1 MQSRIARY
9 QLCKQLASEL
19 LLRQKNLETDF
30 NILFMD
36 HGDKTIVIDSIQNYC
51 RLLHINRGRMRVNGK
66 MVSGFQIYDKQKDI
80 YSIFY
85 NSSGYNLGHHRW
97 IIAHELGHIYME
109 HGDVYDD
116 ADEIEANAFARNL
129 LLPEY
134 TIRRLAK
141 DYGIRSI
148 ENISKIFNV
157 SETAVRYRDADLR
170 LPHIVTDIDQM
181 IWEAQSKT
189 IEEKIERLN
198 WKII

>member
-1 MQSRIARY
+1 MQSRIACY
-9 QLCKQLASEL
+9 QLCKQLAGEL

-36 HGDKTIVIDSIQNYC
+36 HGDKTIYIDSIQNYC
-51 RLLHINRGRMRVNGK
+51 RMLHINRGKMKVNGT
-66 MVSGFQIYDKQKDI
+66 MISGFQIHDKKKDI

-97 IIAHELGHIYME
+97 IIAHELGHIYMG

-134 TIRRLAK
+134 TIRRLVR
-141 DYGIRSI
+141 DYGIKSI

-157 SETAVRYRDADLR
+157 SETAVRYRAADLKF
-170 LPHIVTDIDQM
+170 PHIVTDIDQM